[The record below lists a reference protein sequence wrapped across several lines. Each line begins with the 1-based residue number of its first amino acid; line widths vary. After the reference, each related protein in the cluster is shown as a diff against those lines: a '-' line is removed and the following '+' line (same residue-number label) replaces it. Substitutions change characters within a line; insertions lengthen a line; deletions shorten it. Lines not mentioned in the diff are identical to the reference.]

1 MISNRGTISR
11 RQNAFRV
18 AQYGL
23 EEQMGQREGSREEL
37 GPAPHHSP
45 LVHSSK
51 HSWPHLTALSS
62 SSPGCT
68 SSAHPSLGHH
78 SCCHKLLFPLI
89 SPSVKLRAM
98 GLSGLVSA
106 ALREVASPPAE
117 PGRPGAT
124 LPNPQEQ
131 GWEKKEF
138 NKRQSQSH
146 LVFTLRK
153 PIGKPS
159 CKYSGRKQSQIC
171 W

>member
-1 MISNRGTISR
+1 MPSEWHSMGWRKRWDSGRG
-11 RQNAFRV
+11 A
-18 AQYGL
+18 G
-23 EEQMGQREGSREEL
+23 EGL

-51 HSWPHLTALSS
+51 HLWPHLTALSS
-62 SSPGCT
+62 SSPGCP
-68 SSAHPSLGHH
+68 SSAHPSLGPH

-89 SPSVKLRAM
+89 SPSVELRAM
-98 GLSGLVSA
+98 GLSGPVPA
-106 ALREVASPPAE
+106 ALREVDSPPAE

-131 GWEKKEF
+131 GREKKEF
-138 NKRQSQSH
+138 NKRQSH

-159 CKYSGRKQSQIC
+159 CKYSARKQSQIR